1 MVSGNVTSCPTRG
14 VDGEGVP
21 IVTDRDSGVG
31 AGVVGV
37 GVGVG
42 VGVTGD
48 GLYDDVQPDAPT
60 SSATSNR
67 RFIASTLPDERD
79 HNLSD
84 DSRTHRAWRTTGQP
98 TRRPTRI

>member
-1 MVSGNVTSCPTRG
+1 MERTEVALPWVSILTIAIRSPSATLMVSGNVTTCPTRG

-37 GVGVG
+37 GVGLG

-48 GLYDDVQPDAPT
+48 GLGDDVQADVPT
-60 SSATSNR
+60 SSVTSNR
-67 RFIASTLPDERD
+67 RFIVSTLPNE
-79 HNLSD
+79 
-84 DSRTHRAWRTTGQP
+84 T
-98 TRRPTRI
+98 

>member
-1 MVSGNVTSCPTRG
+1 MVSGNVTTCPTRG

-37 GVGVG
+37 GVGLG

-48 GLYDDVQPDAPT
+48 RLDDDPHAVATT
-60 SSATSNR
+60 SSVTSSR
-67 RFIASTLPDERD
+67 RFIAS
-79 HNLSD
+79 
-84 DSRTHRAWRTTGQP
+84 
-98 TRRPTRI
+98 